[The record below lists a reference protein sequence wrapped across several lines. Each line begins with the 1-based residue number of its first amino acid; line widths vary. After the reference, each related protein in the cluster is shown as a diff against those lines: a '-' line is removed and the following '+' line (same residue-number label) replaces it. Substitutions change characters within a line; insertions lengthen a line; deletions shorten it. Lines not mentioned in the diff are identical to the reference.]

1 MLNNQFRKMIMN
13 KSISFVSL
21 MPLLAACSTFA
32 PQMVTLN
39 PKASVT
45 QSTAGLGKVV
55 ALKVIDA
62 RADKALG
69 YRTTRS
75 DKDSAIITNQN
86 VAKVVQS
93 KIYDSLKKSGFDVDI
108 LDNGARALKIEIR
121 ELDYSVP
128 TGSWTGGIRILATLN
143 AVVKNGDTTYENL
156 YQITNNERVILKPDR
171 EKNEELINKTLSDI
185 LQRLLQDEKVI
196 ALLAK

>member
-1 MLNNQFRKMIMN
+1 MN
-13 KSISFVSL
+13 KSIFFVSL
-21 MPLLAACSTFA
+21 MPFLAACATFA

-39 PKASVT
+39 PQVSVT
-45 QSTAGLGKVV
+45 QSAAGLGKVV
-55 ALKVIDA
+55 ALKVIDT

-75 DKDSAIITNQN
+75 DKDSAIITNQD

-93 KIYDSLKKSGFDVDI
+93 KIYDNLKKSGFDVDI
-108 LDNGARALKIEIR
+108 LDNGARALRIEIR
-121 ELDYSVP
+121 DLDYSAP
-128 TGSWTGGIRILATLN
+128 TGSWTGGIRVLATLN

-171 EKNEELINKTLSDI
+171 EKNEELINKTLSDV